1 MDIES
6 SSTDSDAVNRDD
18 SLTPGFVEVTE
29 TETQIDVLHV
39 DANKAFVNTTAEF
52 LENQYD
58 IFVHPASEPEDAVEH
73 LANNE
78 IDCIVADYDMP
89 GGNGIELLEAVR
101 EQHPELPFILFTAK
115 TPDEIAGKAISKG
128 VTDYLQKG
136 TSTAQY
142 ELLGNRI
149 HNVVTQRRC
158 ELRAHQLEQQFVE
171 HAEQTNNVLW
181 TFSPDMEDLIFINS
195 AFEDL
200 YGISTD
206 RFRDNPLCFLE
217 ATHPEDRLHVEEAVN
232 RLQDGQPVDI
242 EHRVNGKKDHQRWVQ
257 VQAQPIYDDNDEVTR
272 IVGLITDIT
281 EQKERENQLRQF
293 KQAVEST
300 GQPFYF
306 TDCDGVIEYVNP
318 AFEETTG
325 YSAEEVIGKTPKILQ
340 SGAHDQSF
348 YETIWET
355 LLDGKTWHGELFNQR
370 KDGEQIVVEQTIAP
384 VTDETGQINHFV
396 AVSNDITEQ
405 KTRAQKRKQVIKRMT
420 DGVFEVDAD
429 WRCTLISD
437 HAQTVLGVSE
447 SELLGE
453 NLWDVFGNA
462 QETTFETEYRE
473 VMETREPTSFV
484 EHYEEFDRWF
494 DVQVYPND
502 DGGIAVYFQDV
513 TERKE
518 RERYLELLDRV
529 LRHNL
534 RNDINVIRGQAE
546 IIHNQSM
553 NGIGESAQ
561 KIVKKSDNLIQL
573 AEKERVL
580 VDILQEQ
587 PEVIDVVVRPFLK
600 TIVTKMESTYP
611 HATLHLECPDEIT
624 TTASAKFSKA
634 VEELIS
640 NAIIHSKSDDPVI
653 EIIVRSTPTG
663 VSIAIVDDAPPIPR
677 MEQNVL
683 LQESEPTSLYHGGGL
698 GLSLVRVLTSRSN
711 GRIELDRVDAGGNRI
726 ELTLPS

>member
-1 MDIES
+1 
-6 SSTDSDAVNRDD
+6 
-18 SLTPGFVEVTE
+18 
-29 TETQIDVLHV
+29 
-39 DANKAFVNTTAEF
+39 
-52 LENQYD
+52 
-58 IFVHPASEPEDAVEH
+58 
-73 LANNE
+73 
-78 IDCIVADYDMP
+78 
-89 GGNGIELLEAVR
+89 
-101 EQHPELPFILFTAK
+101 
-115 TPDEIAGKAISKG
+115 
-128 VTDYLQKG
+128 
-136 TSTAQY
+136 
-142 ELLGNRI
+142 
-149 HNVVTQRRC
+149 
-158 ELRAHQLEQQFVE
+158 LEQQFVE

-217 ATHPEDRLHVEEAVN
+217 ATHPEDRLHVEEAVD

-242 EHRVNGKKDHQRWVQ
+242 EHRINEKKDYQRWVQ

-293 KQAVEST
+293 KQAVESS

-348 YETIWET
+348 YETMWET

-653 EIIVRSTPTG
+653 EITVRSTPTG

>member
-1 MDIES
+1 
-6 SSTDSDAVNRDD
+6 
-18 SLTPGFVEVTE
+18 
-29 TETQIDVLHV
+29 
-39 DANKAFVNTTAEF
+39 
-52 LENQYD
+52 
-58 IFVHPASEPEDAVEH
+58 
-73 LANNE
+73 
-78 IDCIVADYDMP
+78 
-89 GGNGIELLEAVR
+89 
-101 EQHPELPFILFTAK
+101 
-115 TPDEIAGKAISKG
+115 
-128 VTDYLQKG
+128 
-136 TSTAQY
+136 
-142 ELLGNRI
+142 
-149 HNVVTQRRC
+149 
-158 ELRAHQLEQQFVE
+158 LEQQFVE

-348 YETIWET
+348 YETMWET

-653 EIIVRSTPTG
+653 EITVRSTPTG

>member
-1 MDIES
+1 MSDPPVTSNNSKTPQRSPHTRFFRRSEASERINVLQVASDESFLETAATQIES
-6 SSTDSDAVNRDD
+6 QTDVVSIHTELCVSDAITYLKTNPV
-18 SLTPGFVEVTE
+18 
-29 TETQIDVLHV
+29 
-39 DANKAFVNTTAEF
+39 
-52 LENQYD
+52 
-58 IFVHPASEPEDAVEH
+58 
-73 LANNE
+73 
-78 IDCIVADYDMP
+78 DCIVSEYDISDR
-89 GGNGIELLEAVR
+89 NGIELLERTR
-101 EQHPELPFILFTAK
+101 EIHPNLPFIFYSDRSAAEVASDAL
-115 TPDEIAGKAISKG
+115 EKG
-128 VTDYLQKG
+128 ATDYLEKR
-136 TSTAQY
+136 TDVVHY
-142 ELLGNRI
+142 ELLANRI
-149 HNVVTQRRC
+149 ENVVRRY
-158 ELRAHQLEQQFVE
+158 R
-171 HAEQTNNVLW
+171 AEQRSTLLETQCGKIAEETNNIFC
-181 TFSPDMEDLIFINS
+181 TFTGDMEEVVFVNPT
-195 AFEDL
+195 FESL
-200 YGISTD
+200 YGISIE
-206 RFRDNPLCFLE
+206 RLCENPLSFLK
-217 ATHPEDRLHVEEAVN
+217 ATHPDDRQYVEEAITQ
-232 RLQDGQPVDI
+232 LQDGQAI
-242 EHRVNGKKDHQRWVQ
+242 EIEYRVNDQAKYQRWVRM
-257 VQAQPIYDDNDEVTR
+257 QAQPINTGDDETTQ
-272 IVGLITDIT
+272 IVAFITEIT
-281 EQKERENQLRQF
+281 EQKEREQRLRQF
-293 KQAVEST
+293 EQAVESS

-306 TDCDGVIEYVNP
+306 TDRNGVIEYVNP

-325 YSAEEVIGKTPKILQ
+325 YSAKEVIGKSPKILQ
-340 SGAHDQSF
+340 SGAHDQPF

-355 LLDGKTWHGELFNQR
+355 LLDGKTWRGELVNQR

-384 VTDETGQINHFV
+384 VTDEAGQINHFV
-396 AVSNDITEQ
+396 AISNDVTEQ

-420 DGVFEVDAD
+420 DGIFEVDAD

-437 HAQTVLGVSE
+437 HAQTVLEVSE

-462 QETTFETEYRE
+462 QGTMFETEYRE

-502 DGGIAVYFQDV
+502 GGGIAVYFQDV

-561 KIVKKSDNLIQL
+561 KIVKKSDNLMQL

-587 PEVIDVVVRPFLK
+587 PEIIDVVVRPFLK
-600 TIVTKMESTYP
+600 TIVANIESTYP

-653 EIIVRSTPTG
+653 EITVRSTPTG